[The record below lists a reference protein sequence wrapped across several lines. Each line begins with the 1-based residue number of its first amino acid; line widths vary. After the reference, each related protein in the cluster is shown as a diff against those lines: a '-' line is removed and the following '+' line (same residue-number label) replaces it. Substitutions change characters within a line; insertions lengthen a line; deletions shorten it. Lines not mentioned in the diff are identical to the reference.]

1 MCLLF
6 EADFDGH
13 PIHVLHLRG
22 RVAFLALELGAA
34 AGYEGDGQR
43 FVDQLVRE
51 WAPSLDEDDDVAR
64 LTGKELEALRRE
76 LPALPPTPSVLVLF
90 ATGAVTSLLR
100 SRARFAGGLVRFLH
114 DEVLSRG
121 LTIRPAGGPTD
132 DGRGGA
138 APAALPRPPF
148 TLHVAAMGRESIPG
162 TPMEE
167 APIGEAPTTA
177 LPLVAELDRARR
189 QVRRLR
195 ALLGEVYG
203 LVSGVDALERLAVDL
218 RGEGL
223 IDDAQWAALRV
234 EAAEERLG
242 RRLRAPLPTFGS
254 VEAAP
259 LAAA

>member
-6 EADFDGH
+6 QAGFDGH

-22 RVAFLALELGAA
+22 RVAFLAIELGAA
-34 AGYEGDGQR
+34 AGYEEDGQR

-51 WAPSLDEDDDVAR
+51 WAPSLDEDDDVAQ
-64 LTGKELEALRRE
+64 LTGKELEALRRD
-76 LPALPPTPSVLVLF
+76 LPALPPTPSLLVLF

-100 SRARFAGGLVRFLH
+100 SRARFARGLVRFLH
-114 DEVLSRG
+114 DEVLSRV
-121 LTIRPAGGPTD
+121 LTVRPAHGPTD
-132 DGRGGA
+132 DDSGGA
-138 APAALPRPPF
+138 APAAPPRPPF
-148 TLHVAAMGRESIPG
+148 TLHVVAMGRETTRE
-162 TPMEE
+162 TPTD
-167 APIGEAPTTA
+167 APIPEGPAMEH
-177 LPLVAELDRARR
+177 PLAAELDRSRR

-195 ALLGEVYG
+195 ELLGDVYG

-223 IDDAQWAALRV
+223 IDDQQWAALRV
-234 EAAEERLG
+234 EAVEERLG
-242 RRLRAPLPTFGS
+242 RRIRAPLPTFGL